1 RGPSMRRMMLVLAT
15 VLLAA
20 GCAREPAPAA
30 VPVPSPVLSP
40 SPVAEHRDADI
51 YVRVLRPT
59 VHVLDRTSGGT
70 PVAPADQQR
79 IADELTGVTFVADRN
94 SVVVTEGCAHVKDG
108 GILITL
114 GTIDGGGSPAAGR

>member
-1 RGPSMRRMMLVLAT
+1 MFTLDDPPQVLAFASPS
-15 VLLAA
+15 LLAL
-20 GCAREPAPAA
+20 REALDDGI
-30 VPVPSPVLSP
+30 SY
-40 SPVAEHRDADI
+40 ADTI
-51 YVRVLRPT
+51 LDRLPPDPYYWSHSVRYHA